1 MHRTWQRAGFGGW
14 TLILLLAQSLGC
26 GNDAGEQAH
35 VGGSARIAALLD
47 SVAAASDPASNIF
60 LNEDRVLLERGRLA
74 RAGGRG
80 NTGALRFNLAMEL
93 LLAGHTQGAIE
104 EFGRVRAE
112 LERRG
117 GPESRNR
124 LLELGSWLGIAHL
137 RLGEQENCLLDHTSE
152 SCLFPIRS
160 SGVHKLQRGS
170 RAAIA
175 QYEAVLEQAP
185 EDLSSR
191 WLLNIAYMT
200 IGAYPEQVPARWLIA
215 PDNFAADY
223 DIKRFRDLAPHLG
236 LDLVALS
243 GGSIMEDFDNDGY
256 LDIMASS
263 WGLRD
268 QLRYFRNQG
277 DGTFADV
284 TEAAAL
290 LSFNPTHAVAWV
302 DYDNDGWLDLF
313 VGNESDNV
321 DTHPCQLYR
330 NLGDGTF
337 VDEAREAGVDHVAYV
352 KGVAWGDY
360 DNDGLQDLYI
370 SSRGKDN
377 ALYRNEGK
385 TRTGWRFAEVT
396 AAAGVEKPFKSFPTW
411 FWDYDNDGWLD
422 LFAGS
427 FHVETPGDVAAVFM
441 GRPSGAESSRLYRN
455 QGDGT
460 FADAT
465 RAAGLDKIIL
475 AMGANFGD
483 LDNDGFPD
491 CYIGTGEPDLKSL
504 MPNLMYRNEGGRFFQ
519 DVTASGGFGH
529 LQKGH
534 GISFGDVD
542 NDGDQD
548 IFAVIGGAYS
558 GDVYQNVLFENP
570 GHGNHWITLRLEG
583 VRSNRDAI
591 GARIRVRVGTDLGP
605 RDIHATVSTGG
616 SFGASSL
623 QQEIGLGQAR
633 RIEFVEITWPAT
645 GSVQIFDEVAMDQIV
660 KIREG
665 EAELSA
671 LPPQRLQLASAAH
684 PQHP

>member
-1 MHRTWQRAGFGGW
+1 MG
-14 TLILLLAQSLGC
+14 
-26 GNDAGEQAH
+26 
-35 VGGSARIAALLD
+35 AA
-47 SVAAASDPASNIF
+47 PAWLPCSTVSQLPAIQLSTFF

-223 DIKRFRDLAPHLG
+223 DIKRFRDLAPQLG

-268 QLRYFRNQG
+268 QLRYFRNLG

-330 NLGDGTF
+330 NLDDGTF